1 MKQKLIPQSQM
12 AQAALLMIV
21 AVLFFTLMDAT
32 AKELSQRHHPIQ
44 VIWARYFFQL
54 VLTFVLLAPRLRKLM
69 VTKHLKMQMVRSL
82 FLFGGTMGFFTSI
95 ALMPLAAATAIFE
108 VAPLIIT
115 VAAYFILGEHVG
127 PRRIVAVLLGLT
139 GAMVIIRP
147 GTDAFTPVAILP
159 MFAAACYAGYAISS
173 RVLGASEDQWTN
185 FIYTGLIGTI
195 IITIMVPFVWQNP
208 SLTDWFLFC
217 LIGLL
222 GMIAHLLLL
231 RAFLLGEASFV
242 APFAYVSMAFSAI
255 WGFVFFAEVPD
266 IYVFI
271 GASIIIGAGLFI
283 WYVESRDNKKKTG
296 LEQAIDR
303 S

>member
-1 MKQKLIPQSQM
+1 M
-12 AQAALLMIV
+12 AQAALLMII

-54 VLTFVLLAPRLRKLM
+54 ILTFALLAPRLRTLF
-69 VTKHLKMQMVRSL
+69 VTKHLKLQMVRSL

-115 VAAYFILGEHVG
+115 IAAYFVLGEHVG
-127 PRRIVAVLLGLT
+127 PRRVVAVLLGLS
-139 GAMVIIRP
+139 GALIIIRP

-185 FIYTGLIGTI
+185 FIYTVLIGTI
-195 IITIMVPFVWQNP
+195 LITIMVPFVWQSP
-208 SLTDWFLFC
+208 TPLDWFLFC
-217 LIGLL
+217 LIGFL

-266 IYVFI
+266 IYVFV

-283 WYVESRDNKKKTG
+283 WYIESRDARKKTA
-296 LEQAIDR
+296 LEQ
-303 S
+303 SVKHP

>member
-1 MKQKLIPQSQM
+1 MAKRLIPQSQM

-54 VLTFVLLAPRLRKLM
+54 VLTFALLAPRLRKLM
-69 VTKHLKMQMVRSL
+69 ITKHFKMQMVRSL

-115 VAAYFILGEHVG
+115 IAAYFVLGEHVG
-127 PRRIVAVLLGLT
+127 PRRIIAVLLGLT
-139 GAMVIIRP
+139 GALVIIRP
-147 GTDAFTPVAILP
+147 GTDAFTPIAILP

-195 IITIMVPFVWQNP
+195 IITIMVPFVWQPP
-208 SLTDWFLFC
+208 STTDWLLFW

-271 GASIIIGAGLFI
+271 GATIIIGAGLFI
-283 WYVESRDNKKKTG
+283 WYIESSTLR
-296 LEQAIDR
+296 
-303 S
+303 

>member
-1 MKQKLIPQSQM
+1 MIRKLIPQSQM
-12 AQAALLMIV
+12 AQAALLMIL

-32 AKELSQRHHPIQ
+32 AKELSQRYHPIQ

-54 VLTFVLLAPRLRKLM
+54 LLTVILLAPRLSKLM
-69 VTKHLKMQMVRSL
+69 VTKHPKMQVVRSL

-108 VAPLIIT
+108 VGPLFIT
-115 VAAYFILGEHVG
+115 IAAFFVLGERVG
-127 PRRIVAVLLGLT
+127 PRRIMAVFLGLL

-147 GTDAFTPVAILP
+147 GSDAFTPVAILP

-173 RVLGASEDQWTN
+173 RALGHQEDQWTN

-195 IITIMVPFVWQNP
+195 LISVMAPFVWQTP
-208 SLTDWFLFC
+208 LMIDWLWFC
-217 LIGLL
+217 AIGSL

-231 RAFLLGEASFV
+231 RSLMLGEASFV
-242 APFAYVSMAFSAI
+242 APFAYVSMAFSAL

-266 IYVFI
+266 IFVFV
-271 GASIIIGAGLFI
+271 GVTIITGAGLFI
-283 WYVESRDNKKKTG
+283 WYIESRDSKKQSS
-296 LEQAIDR
+296 LEQATER
-303 S
+303 P